1 MPDCAME
8 MEDTMSRERAIEV
21 AIIGGGIGGIGAAV
35 HLARRGTRTFT
46 LFEKSEGPG
55 GTWWDNRYPGA
66 ECDIPSVLYSYSF
79 KPHDWTRTHASQE
92 EIQGYLESTID
103 EYRIRDNIRFGVG
116 VRSAEWSDERQQY
129 LVTLDTDERRWFD
142 VVVSAVGMLNVP
154 KIPDWP
160 GIDEFNG
167 PLFHS
172 ARWDAK
178 AELDGKRVAVIG
190 AGASATQV
198 VPGLQPRVSELL
210 SFQREPSWVA
220 PKGDRDLTAAE
231 RTERRRFG
239 WSRKARFD
247 MLCAMDMGS
256 GRGDKAVIAAQ
267 RARLEKVIDEAFA
280 DRPDLRA
287 AMTPKFQPR
296 CKRNVFSDVFYPA
309 LKQDNVRLVTRSVER
324 ITERGVVDD
333 TGEEHEVD
341 AVVLTTGFRAAEFL
355 TTLRVT
361 GRGGR
366 DLHEQWGDD
375 PQAFLGI
382 TVPNFPNLYL
392 LYGPNTHG
400 TVVSFVLE
408 RQAEFMAR
416 DIRRLR
422 RSGGGSLEVRAEVDA
437 WFQRVLQEAIEQVE
451 TWKSGCNNF
460 YLSASGRNVV
470 QWPWTHRRYY
480 LWARLM
486 RRWASIHRP
495 ATAATDAARH
505 AVPLPIP
512 AKEVA

>member
-1 MPDCAME
+1 MP
-8 MEDTMSRERAIEV
+8 RQRAIEV

-35 HLARRGTRTFT
+35 HLVRRGTRTFT

-66 ECDIPSVLYSYSF
+66 ECDIPSALYSYSF
-79 KPHDWTRTHASQE
+79 KPHDWTRTHASQA
-92 EIQGYLESTID
+92 EIQEYLEETID
-103 EYRIRDNIRFGVG
+103 EYRIRENIRFGVG
-116 VRSAEWSDERQQY
+116 VVSAEWSDERSQY
-129 LVTLDTDERRWFD
+129 LVTTDDGGRHWFD

-160 GIDEFNG
+160 GIDSFQG

-172 ARWDAK
+172 ARWDPK
-178 AELDGKRVAVIG
+178 AELDGKRVAVVG

-210 SFQREPSWVA
+210 SFQREPSWVM
-220 PKGDRDLTAAE
+220 PKGDRDLTDAE
-231 RTERRRFG
+231 RAQRRRFG
-239 WSRKARFD
+239 WSRKTRFE
-247 MLCAMDMGS
+247 MLRAMDKGS
-256 GRGDKAVIAAQ
+256 GRGDPEVIAAQ
-267 RARLEKVIDEAFA
+267 RVRLEKVIATAFE
-280 DRPDLRA
+280 DRPDLRE

-309 LKQDNVRLVTRSVER
+309 LKQDNVRLISRSVER
-324 ITERGVVDD
+324 ITERGLVDA

-341 AVVLTTGFRAAEFL
+341 AIVLTTGFRAAEFL
-355 TTLRVT
+355 STLRVT

-416 DIRRLR
+416 DVRRLR
-422 RSGGGSLEVRAEVDA
+422 RSGGGSLEVRAEADA
-437 WFQRVLQEAIEQVE
+437 WFQRVLQDAIEKVE

-470 QWPWTHRRYY
+470 QWPWSHRRYY
-480 LWARLM
+480 LWSRLM
-486 RRWASIHRP
+486 RPLVSLHRP
-495 ATAATDAARH
+495 ATADTDAAR
-505 AVPLPIP
+505 AAPVVPLHQ
-512 AKEVA
+512 AEEVA